1 LLWNALTGVDSG
13 DPGTEIRLVLWS
25 AAVQAFLDAPL
36 IGHGWVGAQAIAAEA
51 VGPEQAAVLYVQFHN
66 DLGNFAVSAGLVGIA
81 AYLLFLLG
89 PIAGVLRSPA
99 DSFASG
105 RAFAVCGIVLL
116 YAVSG
121 LTDIT
126 FGYDLPTVAYAL
138 MVALVLGSF
147 RTRN

>member
-1 LLWNALTGVDSG
+1 
-13 DPGTEIRLVLWS
+13 LVLWS